1 VSENLNTGF
10 DTVCYKRNFLKNVI
24 ARVDFPSPVEGL
36 KDQVPSRIS
45 KKILKTFPIA
55 EPKKVIARELMLSPN
70 SLKQKELEMT
80 EWHFHGK
87 DRTKTLTII
96 PSAIFVE
103 YRAYRD
109 YETLREEFLNA
120 VGLIFENYKDVVGSR
135 LGLRYIN
142 EIALDEANPLSWNDY
157 LNEKMLYLL
166 HFYPD
171 PQVLSRV
178 FSNVEMNFGEF
189 NVRYQFGI
197 HNPDFPATIRKKQFI
212 VDIDAYSQGV
222 QEYGEISVNLKT
234 FHDRIQELFE
244 MSITDSL
251 RRIMNDGE

>member
-1 VSENLNTGF
+1 
-10 DTVCYKRNFLKNVI
+10 TVCYKRNFLKNVI

-135 LGLRYIN
+135 LGLRY
-142 EIALDEANPLSWNDY
+142 
-157 LNEKMLYLL
+157 
-166 HFYPD
+166 
-171 PQVLSRV
+171 
-178 FSNVEMNFGEF
+178 
-189 NVRYQFGI
+189 
-197 HNPDFPATIRKKQFI
+197 
-212 VDIDAYSQGV
+212 
-222 QEYGEISVNLKT
+222 
-234 FHDRIQELFE
+234 
-244 MSITDSL
+244 
-251 RRIMNDGE
+251 